1 MRRGSRRRPHDRMNT
16 MTIHRYDHLL
26 FAALSCIAASTAA
39 AQDTLL
45 WSEEFDGTGAPD
57 PAVWS
62 HDLGD
67 LGVNNELQIYTD
79 APQNVR
85 VGGGNLAIHARREAD
100 GRFTSGRI
108 RSEGKIMFQYG
119 TVEARIRI
127 PDLADGL
134 WPAFWTLGND
144 ISSVGWPRCGEIDI
158 LEMGG
163 GDALA
168 NGEVNRR
175 VYSTAHW
182 DFDGAYA
189 SYGQQR
195 TTVADLSDDF
205 HVFRL
210 EWTPNAIR
218 TFVDGQQVWVMDIS
232 NRDAMSGHEFH
243 APHFLII
250 NLAVGGSFTGIT
262 DPNGITAALPAAY
275 LVDYVRIY
283 DNGHT
288 VMSGPGLDTEC
299 PGDLNDDDAVDAA
312 DLGILLALWNTD
324 GKSRPEA
331 DVNDDG
337 TVNAADLGLL
347 LGAWGV
353 CP

>member
-1 MRRGSRRRPHDRMNT
+1 MNRPRDRTFIRTTMKHFERHDR
-16 MTIHRYDHLL
+16 LL
-26 FAALSCIAASTAA
+26 LAALSCVAASTAA
-39 AQDTLL
+39 GQDTLI

-57 PAVWS
+57 PAIWT

-79 APQNVR
+79 ALQNVR
-85 VGGGNLAIHARREAD
+85 VGDGKLAIHARREAD

-144 ISSVGWPRCGEIDI
+144 IASVGWPACGEIDI

-168 NGEVNRR
+168 SGEANRR

-182 DFDGAYA
+182 DFEGGHA

-195 TTVADLSDDF
+195 TTTEDLSEAF

-218 TFVDGQQVWVMDIS
+218 TFVDDRQVWVMDIS

-250 NLAVGGSFTGIT
+250 NLAVGGVFPGIT
-262 DPNGITAALPAAY
+262 DPKGITATLPAAY

-288 VMSGPGLDTEC
+288 ILSGSGLEIEC
-299 PGDLNDDDAVDAA
+299 PGDITSDGEVDAA

-331 DVNDDG
+331 DVDG
-337 TVNAADLGLL
+337 DGIVDASDLGLL
-347 LGAWGV
+347 LGAWGT
-353 CP
+353 CR

>member
-1 MRRGSRRRPHDRMNT
+1 MNA
-16 MTIHRYDHLL
+16 MTIDRYTWLMCL
-26 FAALSCIAASTAA
+26 MLAAPACVASSPAV
-39 AQDTLL
+39 AQDALL
-45 WSEEFDGTGAPD
+45 WSDEFNGTGAPD
-57 PAVWS
+57 PAIWT

-79 APQNVR
+79 SPQNVR
-85 VGGGNLAIHARREAD
+85 VVGGNLAIHARREAD
-100 GRFTSGRI
+100 GHFTSGRI
-108 RSEGKIMFQYG
+108 RSEGKVMFQYG

-163 GDALA
+163 GEAIA

-182 DFDGAYA
+182 DFEGAYA

-195 TTVADLSDDF
+195 TTAEELSNDF

-218 TFVDGQQVWVMDIS
+218 TFVDGQQVWVMNIA
-232 NRDAMSGHEFH
+232 NQDAMSGHEFH

-262 DPNGITAALPAAY
+262 NPNGITATLPAAY

-283 DNGHT
+283 ENGHT
-288 VMSGPGLDTEC
+288 ILSGPGLDPEC
-299 PGDLNDDDAVDAA
+299 PGDITGDHEVDAA

-331 DVNDDG
+331 DVNGDG
-337 TVNAADLGLL
+337 TVNASDLGLL
-347 LGAWGV
+347 LGAWGP